1 MYLCPLCGQVNV
13 NFQNPEVH
21 TFKQC
26 PEPWKRLVSWGCHPV
41 PLMTWAPFADLFT
54 GPAGLEVRRELGAAG
69 FVFETAE
76 GWATLSSGPFS
87 TLTGMEKVAAAAV
100 FAHSPSRSKY
110 FRCPVCR
117 RVESLSPSAH
127 RCTRGNTTVYA
138 SVVPHLR
145 IRRPLL
151 VGANLEGLGA
161 GVKERLRAFLSL
173 TPALVFRPDQKVV
186 VPARELV

>member
-1 MYLCPLCGQVNV
+1 MFQVKEFGQKNVVYLCPLCGQVNV
-13 NFQNPEVH
+13 NFMAPEVH
-21 TFKQC
+21 YLKRC

-54 GPAGLEVRRELGAAG
+54 GPAASLEVRRELGAAG

-100 FAHSPSRSKY
+100 FAHYPSRSKY
-110 FRCPVCR
+110 FRCPVCL

-127 RCTRGNTTVYA
+127 RCTRGNTQRA
-138 SVVPHLR
+138 APPHQ
-145 IRRPLL
+145 
-151 VGANLEGLGA
+151 A
-161 GVKERLRAFLSL
+161 
-173 TPALVFRPDQKVV
+173 TPSGRGEPRGFATMCG
-186 VPARELV
+186 